1 VSPPP
6 QRPGVRPR
14 RRRPEP
20 PGSPPGDRL
29 RGLAVDVA
37 IVVAAFLVTT
47 ALAAA
52 LGAANLGTAA
62 SFGQIAFGLALAYVL
77 LRR

>member
-6 QRPGVRPR
+6 HRAGAR
-14 RRRPEP
+14 RQPRRPEA

-29 RGLAVDVA
+29 RGLAVDLA

-47 ALAAA
+47 AVAAA